1 LRGQKMTTLK
11 SNYIVIS
18 ILLFVI
24 TTLLGC
30 LHNQNTSGNNT
41 HSQPISEEEFNAS
54 LPKDIYV
61 DSGNRLPVINRNELT
76 EDKKSTFDGLIS
88 PNTRTLAGIRGP
100 GGIRLHGSGD
110 LGESK
115 VDRRTQ
121 ELARLV
127 VSREM
132 DQAFEWTLH
141 EPVALRFGLEPYIID
156 VIRNGKSLQGVP
168 EREAAIIQLGR
179 EIFQNHKVSPETFTR
194 VLKQVGKRDL
204 IDICDYMGNYT
215 KTAILLHAVNAHLPY
230 DRESLLP
237 LE

>member
-1 LRGQKMTTLK
+1 MMG
-11 SNYIVIS
+11 
-18 ILLFVI
+18 LFHP
-24 TTLLGC
+24 T
-30 LHNQNTSGNNT
+30 
-41 HSQPISEEEFNAS
+41 
-54 LPKDIYV
+54 
-61 DSGNRLPVINRNELT
+61 
-76 EDKKSTFDGLIS
+76 
-88 PNTRTLAGIRGP
+88 

-132 DQAFEWTLH
+132 DQGFEWTLH
-141 EPVALRFGLEPYIID
+141 EPVALKFGLEPFIID

-168 EREAAIIQLGR
+168 EREASIIQLGR
-179 EIFQNHKVSPETFTR
+179 EIFQNHKVRPETFAR
-194 VLKQVGKRDL
+194 VLKQIGKRDL

-237 LE
+237 VD